1 MDIQVIPH
9 RHESPRHMIQELYAA
24 HNLTAAEQS
33 IERWLSLYDN
43 YGMTDLVN
51 ALNSWLNMS
60 AQSLQEL
67 SRMETSLNLTQR

>member
-24 HNLTAAEQS
+24 RNLTADETS
-33 IERWLSLYDN
+33 VKRWLGFYDC

-51 ALNSWLNMS
+51 ALNGWLNMS
-60 AQSLQEL
+60 DMSLQEL
-67 SRMETSLNLTQR
+67 SRMETSLNMIQS